1 MWGVKGQGFTLFKIG
16 VLWVMMLVFGGCK
29 KESERSQKIKPPIR
43 SYVVT
48 ARIDKKGANT
58 DSEGTAVLK
67 GKYDEGSKLLS
78 YTLEYERLLPEQIS
92 LRNGVKGSKGSLIQE
107 IKLPAGS
114 TKPVPLSGGIVLTPL
129 QERNLLKGYWFVA
142 INTLQRS
149 PEISGILTL
158 KQI

>member
-1 MWGVKGQGFTLFKIG
+1 MRGVKGQGFTLFKIG
-16 VLWVMMLVFGGCK
+16 VLCMVMVFGGCK
-29 KESERSQKIKPPIR
+29 KQSESSQKIKPPVR

-78 YTLEYERLLPEQIS
+78 YSLEYDAIVPEQIS
-92 LRNGVKGSKGSLIQE
+92 FRNGVKGSKGTLIQE
-107 IKLPAGS
+107 IKLPAET
-114 TKPVPLSGGIVLTPL
+114 TKPGPLSGVIVLTPL
-129 QERNLLKGYWFVA
+129 QERNLLKGYWFVV

-149 PEISGILTL
+149 PEVSGVLTL

>member
-1 MWGVKGQGFTLFKIG
+1 MRGVKGQGFTLFKIG
-16 VLWVMMLVFGGCK
+16 VFWMIMVFGSCK
-29 KESERSQKIKPPIR
+29 KQSETNQKIKPPVR

-48 ARIDKKGANT
+48 ARVDKKGTNT
-58 DSEGTAVLK
+58 DSEGKAVLK

-78 YTLEYERLLPEQIS
+78 YSLEYETIVPDQIS
-92 LRNGVKGSKGSLIQE
+92 LRNGVKGSKGTLIQE

-114 TKPVPLSGGIVLTPL
+114 TNPVPLSGTIVLTPL

-149 PEISGILTL
+149 PEISGVLTL